1 MPICY
6 DQAVAFYD
14 ATRGYRDG
22 VAERYRDAFLDVTG
36 ADLSSR
42 ILELGIGTG
51 LIAQAFIAAGHNYAG
66 VDLSRAMMRE
76 VARKLNDARPPLL
89 VQADIRHLPF
99 AAASYDIVQAVR
111 VFHHLDDWRG
121 CIDEARRLLKPG
133 GALLIAENIA
143 PAESDTPPWALVQI
157 KWDEILRGLGVGDRG
172 LQRDIRLADEVM
184 VDYMRA
190 SGARAS
196 TGQSVGIPREAGILP
211 HDGGAPGQA
220 TVQQR
225 LGARRK
231 RPIARRYARC
241 AAGWNGN
248 ARRLMKWRSGKMIFR
263 AVIGR
268 W

>member
-1 MPICY
+1 MPINY
-6 DQAVAFYD
+6 DQAVAYYD

-36 ADLSSR
+36 ADPSSR

-76 VARKLNDARPPLL
+76 VARKLNDARRPLL
-89 VQADIRHLPF
+89 VQADIRTLPF
-99 AAASYDIVQAVR
+99 AAASYDIVQAAR

-133 GALLIAENIA
+133 GALLIAENVA
-143 PAESDTPPWALVQI
+143 PAESDRPPWALVQI

-184 VDYMRA
+184 VDFMRA
-190 SGARAS
+190 SGATASLVNLLEYIEKPVSCRMMVERRAKLMFS
-196 TGQSVGIPREAGILP
+196 SDWALAEKTHREAIRALRRWLEQECE
-211 HDGGAPGQA
+211 APDEM
-220 TVQQR
+220 VER
-225 LGARRK
+225 
-231 RPIARRYARC
+231 
-241 AAGWNGN
+241 
-248 ARRLMKWRSGKMIFR
+248 KMIFR